1 MLFGSQNIKVKGSKA
16 TILMWGDI
24 GDDWWAP
31 VSASEIGEYLS
42 QLDNVEE
49 IEVRIHSRG
58 GSVFAGVALY
68 SYLKAH
74 KAKVKVHIDGLC
86 ASIAT
91 VVAMAGDEIHMSNSA
106 QFMIHN
112 PWTVATGDSKNLVA
126 GAKVL
131 ESLKV
136 SIINSYLTKT
146 NLTKEELSNAMDKTT
161 YYTADEALNAGF
173 ITNIENNFDPKN
185 LILEEDLTYASFQ
198 NKEKEGKKEMTKE
211 ELKNQHLEI
220 YNSILNEGKEQERA
234 RFKALESLPTNEA
247 TKVIINS
254 AKFET
259 YKNANEIA
267 MEILNTMNSI
277 PTTPANKEVDPFAK
291 RFEDAKNLG
300 ELGKDSGNVGGES
313 ADEKRN
319 REIAEYLNL
328 AKEL

>member
-16 TILMWGDI
+16 AILMWGDI
-24 GDDWWAP
+24 GDGWWSP
-31 VSASEIGEYLS
+31 VSASEIAGYLS

-49 IEVRIHSRG
+49 IEVRINSRG

-74 KAKVKVHIDGLC
+74 KAKIKVHIDGLC

-91 VVAMAGDEIHMSNSA
+91 VIAMAGDEIHMSNSA

-126 GAKVL
+126 GANVL
-131 ESLKV
+131 DGLKV

-146 NLTKEELSNAMDKTT
+146 NLTKEELANAMDKTT
-161 YYTADEALNAGF
+161 YYTAEEALNAGF

-185 LILEEDLTYASFQ
+185 LISGEQSDLTYASFQ
-198 NKEKEGKKEMTKE
+198 NTEKEGKKEMTKE

-267 MEILNTMNSI
+267 MEILNTMNSAS
-277 PTTPANKEVDPFAK
+277 TPPSNDPFAK

-300 ELGKDSGNVGGES
+300 ELGKDSGNGGES

-328 AKEL
+328 AEEL